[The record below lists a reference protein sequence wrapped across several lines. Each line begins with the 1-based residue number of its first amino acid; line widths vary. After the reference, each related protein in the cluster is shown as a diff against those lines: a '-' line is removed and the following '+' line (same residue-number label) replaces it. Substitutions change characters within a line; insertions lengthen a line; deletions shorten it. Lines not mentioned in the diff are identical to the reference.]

1 MNTLGLAAAAL
12 IGAAALAGCGDS
24 GGEGGLTA
32 EESRELDNAAE
43 MLDVPPDSLVADEN
57 APLGNGEAPAET
69 GDLPVT
75 TDAATNAGDNVQ

>member
-1 MNTLGLAAAAL
+1 MKLGLAAAAL
-12 IGAAALAGCGDS
+12 IGAAALAGCGEE

-43 MLDVPPDSLVADEN
+43 MLDVPPDSLVADED

-69 GDLPVT
+69 GELPVVT
-75 TDAATNAGDNVQ
+75 EEATNAGGNAQ

>member
-1 MNTLGLAAAAL
+1 MNKLGLAAAAL
-12 IGAAALAGCGDS
+12 IGAAALAGCGES

-32 EESRELDNAAE
+32 EESQELDNAAE

-69 GDLPVT
+69 GELPVV
-75 TDAATNAGDNVQ
+75 TDTATNAGANAQ